1 MIKNIVLSASG
12 SKFFIHFGF
21 LKYLE
26 KNDMIKNI
34 ETIIGCSG
42 GAIVGFLLCLGC
54 NVDTI
59 VEVFLNIEYE
69 KIKNID
75 TESILGFFE
84 NWGLDNGQGFERILR
99 IFLKNILDTSKI
111 TFKELYDK
119 TNINLVVTA
128 SNICKNTEVFFDY
141 KTYADLDVIS
151 ALMASMSI
159 PIMFVPK
166 KINSDV
172 YVDGALLC
180 CYPIEYIETNESI
193 KKEETLGIV
202 IISKSQ
208 ICIDESNDTCII
220 NSKIEIDTF
229 QTYLITLLHSN
240 MTQQLKRIYKKYKDI
255 TILAYNDRNG
265 LDFEMSREE
274 KLELINEGEKYTKD
288 FLEAK

>member
-21 LKYLE
+21 IKYLE
-26 KNDMIKNI
+26 KHDMIKNI

-42 GAIVGFLLCLGC
+42 GAVVGFLLCLGY

-59 VEVFLNIEYE
+59 VEVFLNIEYD
-69 KIKNID
+69 KIKNIN
-75 TESILGFFE
+75 TESVLCFFE
-84 NWGLDNGQGFERILR
+84 NWGLDNGEGFERILR
-99 IFLKNILDTSKI
+99 IFLKNILNTSKI

-141 KTYADLDVIS
+141 KTNADLDVIS
-151 ALMASMSI
+151 AIMASVCI
-159 PIMFVPK
+159 PIMFTPK
-166 KINSDV
+166 KINNEIF
-172 YVDGALLC
+172 VDGALLC
-180 CYPIEYIETNESI
+180 CYPIEYIETDESI
-193 KKEETLGIV
+193 KQEETLGIV

-208 ICIDESNDTCII
+208 ICIEEINDKCII

-265 LDFEMSREE
+265 LDFEMSKKER
-274 KLELINEGEKYTKD
+274 LDLIDEGENYTKT
-288 FLEAK
+288 FLENK